1 MNKSENLKK
10 NFKEILKKQKKIRS
24 KEKVEKNEIIEDY
37 GKLKFEEERFNTG
50 MIETNTINFCYFYI
64 YWNPIQN

>member
-24 KEKVEKNEIIEDY
+24 KEKVEK
-37 GKLKFEEERFNTG
+37 K
-50 MIETNTINFCYFYI
+50 
-64 YWNPIQN
+64 